1 MLRFLFFLFLICSC
15 GKSINTTNKEI
26 IKSEK
31 FTKIIVDVHLIEAK
45 FETIKFK
52 DELIAQTILQNDYD
66 SIFNLHEIT
75 YEDFKK
81 SLEYYSL
88 KDKQLELIYTNALE
102 EIKKKNSR
110 LN

>member
-31 FTKIIVDVHLIEAK
+31 FTKIIVDVHIIEAK

-52 DELIAQTILQNDYD
+52 DELIAQVILQNDYD

-75 YEDFKK
+75 YQDFKK

-88 KDKQLELIYTNALE
+88 QDNQLELIYTNALE
-102 EIKKKNSR
+102 EIKKKSK

>member
-52 DELIAQTILQNDYD
+52 DELIAQAILQNDYD

-102 EIKKKNSR
+102 EIKEKSK

>member
-31 FTKIIVDVHLIEAK
+31 ITKIIVDVHLIEAK

-102 EIKKKNSR
+102 EIKKKSK

>member
-1 MLRFLFFLFLICSC
+1 MGVCRC
-15 GKSINTTNKEI
+15 G

-31 FTKIIVDVHLIEAK
+31 ITKIIVDVHLIEAK

-102 EIKKKNSR
+102 EIKEKSK

>member
-1 MLRFLFFLFLICSC
+1 MLRFLFFLFLISSC
-15 GKSINTTNKEI
+15 GKSINTTDKEI

-52 DELIAQTILQNDYD
+52 DELIAQAILQNDYD

-102 EIKKKNSR
+102 EIKKKSK

>member
-52 DELIAQTILQNDYD
+52 DELIAQAILQNDYD

-88 KDKQLELIYTNALE
+88 KDKQLELIYTNSLE
-102 EIKKKNSR
+102 EIKKKSK

>member
-52 DELIAQTILQNDYD
+52 DELIAQAILQNDYD
-66 SIFNLHEIT
+66 SVFNLHEIT

-102 EIKKKNSR
+102 EIKKKSK

>member
-1 MLRFLFFLFLICSC
+1 MCSC
-15 GKSINTTNKEI
+15 GKSIDTTEKAI

-31 FTKIIVDVHLIEAK
+31 FTKIIIDVHLIEAK

-52 DELIAQTILQNDYD
+52 DELMAQAILQNDYD

-102 EIKKKNSR
+102 EIKKKSK

>member
-52 DELIAQTILQNDYD
+52 DELIAQAILQNDYD
-66 SIFNLHEIT
+66 SVFNLHKIT

-88 KDKQLELIYTNALE
+88 KDKQLELIYTNSLE
-102 EIKKKNSR
+102 EIKKKSK

>member
-31 FTKIIVDVHLIEAK
+31 FTKIIIDVHLIEAK

-75 YEDFKK
+75 YKDFKK

-102 EIKKKNSR
+102 EIKKKSK

>member
-52 DELIAQTILQNDYD
+52 DELMAQAILQNDYD

-102 EIKKKNSR
+102 EIKKKSK

>member
-31 FTKIIVDVHLIEAK
+31 ITKIIVDVHLIEAK

-52 DELIAQTILQNDYD
+52 DELIAQAILQNDYD

-102 EIKKKNSR
+102 EIKEKSK

>member
-15 GKSINTTNKEI
+15 GKSINTTDKEI

-52 DELIAQTILQNDYD
+52 DELMAQAILQNDYD
-66 SIFNLHEIT
+66 SIFNFHEIT

-102 EIKKKNSR
+102 EIKKKSK

>member
-102 EIKKKNSR
+102 EIKEKSK

>member
-31 FTKIIVDVHLIEAK
+31 FTKIIIDVHLIEAK

-102 EIKKKNSR
+102 EIKKKSK

>member
-52 DELIAQTILQNDYD
+52 DELMAQAILQNDYD

-88 KDKQLELIYTNALE
+88 KDKQLELIYTNSLE
-102 EIKKKNSR
+102 EIKKKSK

>member
-31 FTKIIVDVHLIEAK
+31 ITKIIVDVHLIEAK

-52 DELIAQTILQNDYD
+52 DELIAQAILQNDYD

-102 EIKKKNSR
+102 EIKKKSK

>member
-52 DELIAQTILQNDYD
+52 DELIAQAILQNDYD
-66 SIFNLHEIT
+66 SIFNLYEIN

-88 KDKQLELIYTNALE
+88 QDNQLELIYTNALE
-102 EIKKKNSR
+102 EIKKKSK

>member
-1 MLRFLFFLFLICSC
+1 MLRFLFFLFLISSC
-15 GKSINTTNKEI
+15 GKSINTTDKEI

-31 FTKIIVDVHLIEAK
+31 FTKLIVDVHLIEAK

-52 DELIAQTILQNDYD
+52 DELMAQAILQNDYD

-102 EIKKKNSR
+102 EIKKKSK

>member
-1 MLRFLFFLFLICSC
+1 MHRFLFILFLVFSC
-15 GKSINTTNKEI
+15 TQPEKATDNNIINREQ
-26 IKSEK
+26 
-31 FTKIIVDVHLIEAK
+31 FTKLIVDIHLIEAK

-102 EIKKKNSR
+102 EIKEKSK

>member
-15 GKSINTTNKEI
+15 SKSINTTNKEI

-52 DELIAQTILQNDYD
+52 DELIAQAILQNDYD

-88 KDKQLELIYTNALE
+88 KDKQLELINTNALE
-102 EIKKKNSR
+102 EIKKKSK